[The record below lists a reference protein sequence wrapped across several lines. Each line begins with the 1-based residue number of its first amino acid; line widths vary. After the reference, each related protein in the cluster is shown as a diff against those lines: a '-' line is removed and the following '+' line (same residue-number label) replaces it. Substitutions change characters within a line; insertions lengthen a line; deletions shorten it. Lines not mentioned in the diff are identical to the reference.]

1 MTWRSQS
8 LPPVPQTTAAM
19 VKAAFP
25 KGNLYV
31 DLHTEFGAI
40 YDDDQFADLYSKN
53 RGRPVEV
60 APWRLA
66 LATVMQYMEGL
77 TDRQAA
83 DAVRR
88 CMDWKYAL
96 SLELR
101 DPGFNFT
108 LLHDFRE
115 RFVLH
120 QGAQQLLDTL
130 LEACQA
136 RGWIKA
142 RGKQRSDSTHVLAAI
157 RTLNRLE
164 CVLETLRAALNQLSE
179 ADATWVRRW
188 VPLEWYESYGP
199 RAESFRLPKDKSK
212 RESLAVQIGADG
224 YALMDAIYGGDD
236 AHHLRHL
243 PDLEVLRRVWVQQYY
258 RCTEAGMEEVRWR
271 RKDEE
276 PPSALRIHSPYDL
289 DARYCTKRD
298 TEWVGYKTHLSET
311 CDAGYPHLITQTLT
325 TLSTLQDS
333 VMGPVIQQDLAQRDL
348 LPGTLLVDT
357 GYVNAELLVTAQS
370 RHHIDGV
377 GPPLASYSHQ
387 SQAGQGYSLEAFELD
402 WEAEQARCPQGHLS
416 VSWRPGHDGSGDRGI
431 HIRFA
436 RGTCR
441 ACEARALCTR
451 SKDAP
456 RHLTVLPQAQ
466 HMALQAARQ
475 RQETDE
481 FKAQYA
487 LRAGVES
494 SISQG
499 VRRFDLRHS
508 RYIGLARTQLQQTI
522 NATAMNLIRLADGF
536 RKGKIDPLKR
546 RPGHFARLA
555 PPPQFGL
562 AACISSATVS

>member
-1 MTWRSQS
+1 MTWYCESI
-8 LPPVPQTTAAM
+8 PPVPERTAAM
-19 VKAAFP
+19 VKSAFP

-40 YDDDQFADLYSKN
+40 YNEDLFAHLYSKN
-53 RGRPVEV
+53 RGRLVEV

-66 LATVMQYMEGL
+66 LVTVMQYMEGL
-77 TDRQAA
+77 SDRQAA

-96 SLELR
+96 SLELS

-115 RFVLH
+115 RLVH
-120 QGAQQLLDTL
+120 HESAHQLLDTL
-130 LEACQA
+130 LETCKG
-136 RGWIKA
+136 RGLIKA
-142 RGKQRSDSTHVLAAI
+142 RGKQRTDSTHVLAAI

-164 CVLETLRAALNQLSE
+164 LALETLRAALNQLSE
-179 ADATWVRRW
+179 AHARWVRQW
-188 VPLEWYESYGP
+188 VPLEWYQHYSP
-199 RAESFRLPKDKSK
+199 RAESFRLPKEASK
-212 RESLAVQIGADG
+212 RDALSVQIGADG

-236 AHHLRHL
+236 AQHLRHL
-243 PDLEVLRRVWVQQYY
+243 PDVEVLRRVWVQQYY

-271 RKDEE
+271 QNNEE
-276 PPSALRIHSPYDL
+276 PPSALRIQSPYDL

-311 CDAGYPHLITQTLT
+311 CDEGYPDLITQPLT
-325 TLSTLQDS
+325 TLSTTPDC
-333 VMGPVIQQDLAQRDL
+333 VMGPTIQQDLAQRDL
-348 LPGTLLVDT
+348 LPGTHLVDT
-357 GYVNAELLVTAQS
+357 GYVDAELLVTAQS
-370 RHHIDGV
+370 RHHIDVV

-387 SQAGQGYSLEAFELD
+387 SQSGHGYGLEAFVLD
-402 WEAEQARCPQGHLS
+402 WEAEQARCPQGHLN
-416 VSWRPGHDGSGDRGI
+416 VNWRPGHDVSGDAVIR
-431 HIRFA
+431 IRFDRA
-436 RGTCR
+436 TCW

-451 SKDAP
+451 AQDAP
-456 RHLTVLPQAQ
+456 RQLTVRPQAQ
-466 HMALQAARQ
+466 HVALQAARQ

-494 SISQG
+494 TISQG
-499 VRRFDLRHS
+499 VRRFDLRRS

-522 NATAMNLIRLADGF
+522 TATAMNLVRLAAWF
-536 RKGKIDPLKR
+536 RRGGVEPPKR

-555 PPPQFGL
+555 PPPMVGL
-562 AACISSATVS
+562 AACGSSPTG

>member
-1 MTWRSQS
+1 MTWRSES
-8 LPPVPQTTAAM
+8 IPPVPETTAAM

-40 YDDDQFADLYSKN
+40 YDDDQFATLYSKN

-66 LATVMQYMEGL
+66 LVTVMQYMEGL
-77 TDRQAA
+77 SDRQAA

-96 SLELR
+96 SLDLS

-115 RFVLH
+115 RLVLH

-179 ADATWVRRW
+179 ADTTWVRQW
-188 VPLEWYESYGP
+188 VPLEWYERYGP
-199 RAESFRLPKDKSK
+199 RAESFRLPKDKSQ

-236 AHHLRHL
+236 ASHLRHL

-258 RCTEAGMEEVRWR
+258 RCTEAGTEEVRWR
-271 RKDEE
+271 RQDEQ
-276 PPSALRIHSPYDL
+276 PPAALRIQSPYDL

-311 CDAGYPHLITQTLT
+311 CDAGYPDLITQTLT

-333 VMGPVIQQDLAQRDL
+333 VMGPVIQQDFAQRDL
-348 LPGTLLVDT
+348 LPGTHLVDT
-357 GYVNAELLVTAQS
+357 GYVNAAFLVTAQS
-370 RHHIDGV
+370 EHHIEVV
-377 GPPLASYSHQ
+377 GPPMGSYSHQ
-387 SQAGQGYSLEAFELD
+387 SQAGQGYGLEAFELD
-402 WEAEQARCPQGHLS
+402 WDAEQARCPQGH
-416 VSWRPGHDGSGDRGI
+416 VSITWRSRQHGSGDPVIR
-431 HIRFA
+431 IRFA
-436 RGTCR
+436 RATCR

-451 SKDAP
+451 SQDAP
-456 RHLTVLPQAQ
+456 RALTVLPQAQ
-466 HMALQAARQ
+466 HVALQAARQ

-499 VRRFDLRHS
+499 VRRFDLRRS
-508 RYIGLARTQLQQTI
+508 RYIGLARTHLQQTI
-522 NATAMNLIRLADGF
+522 TATAMNLVRLADWF
-536 RKGKIDPLKR
+536 RKGKVEQLKR

-555 PPPQFGL
+555 PPPKFGL
-562 AACISSATVS
+562 AACLSSATAC

>member
-1 MTWRSQS
+1 MTWRSES
-8 LPPVPQTTAAM
+8 LPPVPKTTAVM

-40 YDDDQFADLYSKN
+40 YDDTQFADLYSKN

-66 LATVMQYMEGL
+66 LVTVMQYMEGL

-96 SLELR
+96 SLELS
-101 DPGFNFT
+101 DPGFDFT

-120 QGAQQLLDTL
+120 QGAQELLDTL

-142 RGKQRSDSTHVLAAI
+142 RGKQRTDSTHVLAAI

-164 CVLETLRAALNQLSE
+164 MVLETLRAALNQLSE
-179 ADATWVRRW
+179 ADATWVRQW
-188 VPLEWYESYGP
+188 VPLDWYERYGP

-212 RESLAVQIGADG
+212 REHLAAQIGADG

-243 PDLEVLRRVWVQQYY
+243 PDLEVLRCVWVQQYY

-271 RKDEE
+271 CQDEQ
-276 PPSALRIHSPYDL
+276 PPAALRIQSPYDL
-289 DARYCTKRD
+289 EARYCTKRD

-311 CDAGYPHLITQTLT
+311 CDAGYPDLITQTQT

-348 LPGTLLVDT
+348 LPGTHLVDT
-357 GYVNAELLVTAQS
+357 GYVNAAFLVTAQS
-370 RHHIDGV
+370 EHHIDVV
-377 GPPLASYSHQ
+377 GPPMGSYSHQ
-387 SQAGQGYSLEAFELD
+387 SQAGQGYGVEAFELD
-402 WEAEQARCPQGHLS
+402 WEAEQARCPQGH
-416 VSWRPGHDGSGDRGI
+416 VSITWRSRQSSSGDPLIR
-431 HIRFA
+431 IRFA
-436 RGTCR
+436 RATCR
-441 ACEARALCTR
+441 ACEARELCTR
-451 SKDAP
+451 SKDDP
-456 RHLTVLPQAQ
+456 RSLTVRSQTQ
-466 HMALQAARQ
+466 HMALQAARH

-499 VRRFDLRHS
+499 VRRFDLRRS

-522 NATAMNLIRLADGF
+522 NATAMNLIRLADWL

-555 PPPQFGL
+555 PPPPFGL
-562 AACISSATVS
+562 AACMSSATAS

>member
-1 MTWRSQS
+1 MTWRSES
-8 LPPVPQTTAAM
+8 IPPVPETTAAM
-19 VKAAFP
+19 VQAAFP

-66 LATVMQYMEGL
+66 LVTVMQYMEGL
-77 TDRQAA
+77 SDRQAA

-96 SLELR
+96 SLELS

-115 RFVLH
+115 RLVLH

-164 CVLETLRAALNQLSE
+164 LVVETLRAALNQLSE
-179 ADATWVRRW
+179 ADPRWVRQW

-199 RAESFRLPKDKSK
+199 RAESFRLPKEKSK

-224 YALMDAIYGGDD
+224 YALMDAIDSDDD
-236 AHHLRHL
+236 APPLRHL

-258 RCTEAGMEEVRWR
+258 RCTEPGRDEVRWR
-271 RKDEE
+271 RQDEQ
-276 PPSALRIHSPYDL
+276 PPAALRIQSPYDL

-311 CDAGYPHLITQTLT
+311 CDAGYPDRITQVLT
-325 TLSTLQDS
+325 TRSTLQDS

-348 LPGTLLVDT
+348 LPGTHLVDT
-357 GYVNAELLVTAQS
+357 GYVNAAFLVTAQS
-370 RHHIDGV
+370 EHHIEVV
-377 GPPLASYSHQ
+377 GPPMGSYSHQ
-387 SQAGQGYSLEAFELD
+387 SQAGQGYGVEAFELD
-402 WEAEQARCPQGHLS
+402 WEAEQARCPQGHWS
-416 VSWRPGHDGSGDRGI
+416 ITWRSRPNGSGDPVIR
-431 HIRFA
+431 IRFA
-436 RGTCR
+436 RATCR

-451 SKDAP
+451 SPDAP
-456 RHLTVLPQAQ
+456 RALTVRPQAQ
-466 HMALQAARQ
+466 HVALQAARQ
-475 RQETDE
+475 RQETEE

-499 VRRFDLRHS
+499 VRRFDLRRS

-522 NATAMNLIRLADGF
+522 NATAMNLVRLADWF
-536 RKGKIDPLKR
+536 RKGKGDQPKR

-555 PPPQFGL
+555 PPPPFGL
-562 AACISSATVS
+562 AACVSSVPAS